1 MRAALT
7 LHLFC
12 LSQLWVSA
20 GQPQVA
26 VHESIVRHITLHTV
40 PEQAPGF
47 PAVVVH
53 SPPKPEGSQPP
64 LVALQA
70 LQSPGQLVAGLQASC
85 ARHQRR
91 RGLVVPN

>member
-1 MRAALT
+1 MHTALT

-20 GQPQVA
+20 GQPQAA
-26 VHESIVRHITLHTV
+26 VQESIVRHITLHTV

-47 PAVVVH
+47 PVVVGH